1 MTFSELQR
9 EMQIGKSKSVK
20 NYSGQVSYNYRNTE
34 QIFEHFKSL
43 NSGWTLILT
52 DSIFEIT
59 GRLFVEATAI
69 AKNGEEEHKSTA
81 FAEHDEVPIFE
92 KSGKQ
97 QMQKPQWTGA
107 VSSYARKYALQGL
120 FAIGENDVDDLQN
133 ENKNEMP
140 VNKRSAEVKKTPAK
154 QKITAETATPEYI
167 ERMAKAA
174 SKKYGAST
182 DDIANWLKMKP
193 SDAFNDIINYSKI
206 QEEEKKVNEHFN
218 FSNIKS

>member
-1 MTFSELQR
+1 MEKEKMTFSELQR

-20 NYSGQVSYNYRNTE
+20 NYSGQTSYNYRNAE
-34 QIFEHFKSL
+34 QIYEHFKSL
-43 NSGWTLILT
+43 DSGWILIVS
-52 DSIFEIT
+52 DKMYEIL
-59 GRLFVEATAI
+59 GRLFVE
-69 AKNGEEEHKSTA
+69 STA
-81 FAEHDEVPIFE
+81 TVSNSNEEYTAVGYSEHDQVPIFE

-133 ENKNEMP
+133 ENKNETP

-174 SKKYGAST
+174 SKKYDAST

-206 QEEEKKVNEHFN
+206 QEEEKK
-218 FSNIKS
+218 SK

>member
-1 MTFSELQR
+1 MAENKSMSFSDLQR

-20 NYSGQVSYNYRNTE
+20 NYSGQVSYNYRNAE

-43 NSGWTLILT
+43 NSGWTLIVT

-69 AKNGEEEHKSTA
+69 AKNGEEEQKSTA

-120 FAIGENDVDDLQN
+120 FAIGENDVDDLQSENLNDTPKAN
-133 ENKNEMP
+133 ENDGKEVKAKLEKINAQFERALRAAKDKEAPIDQLTNWSKMDKSQAIKDIAKWIKE
-140 VNKRSAEVKKTPAK
+140 NEVKK
-154 QKITAETATPEYI
+154 
-167 ERMAKAA
+167 
-174 SKKYGAST
+174 
-182 DDIANWLKMKP
+182 
-193 SDAFNDIINYSKI
+193 
-206 QEEEKKVNEHFN
+206 
-218 FSNIKS
+218 